1 MNSTQNKKLNQ
12 VTEDMLLIGA
22 DIGENTHFARACD
35 WRGVEISRR
44 AFKFKNNR
52 KGFETFLAWTVGMQK
67 KGGKKKLL
75 VGCEPTGCYWFTFQ
89 HYLICL

>member
-44 AFKFKNNR
+44 AFKF
-52 KGFETFLAWTVGMQK
+52 
-67 KGGKKKLL
+67 
-75 VGCEPTGCYWFTFQ
+75 
-89 HYLICL
+89 